1 VPKRVEDFIE
11 VWEQEFPDLL
21 LYTCWRQL
29 KRYARSFEDVMSWI
43 RPELDKIGV
52 VAPGLVEELKKE
64 LE

>member
-1 VPKRVEDFIE
+1 MPEKVKAFIE
-11 VWEQEFPDLL
+11 VWERKFPDLS

-29 KRYARSFEDVMSWI
+29 KRYASSFEDVMSWI